1 MQASTRLP
9 IDIRPH
15 HELLSL
21 VFCYVSASSPGRQ
34 VHPRTDG
41 CCLFAVWSLKIV
53 SVAAGILALTLSAS
67 TCLRRSDSK
76 TVVMEEVR
84 LQSQKVLE
92 RWAIDAQDV
101 ELGEVLGQ
109 GAFSVVRAGTWQD
122 GNSKVEVR
130 IKPTTWAAK
139 LQSQQL
145 QLLHNIVRFVIKK
158 ITQTQ
163 MKESKAVRNRKTSL
177 LDHLIFAKL

>member
-1 MQASTRLP
+1 
-9 IDIRPH
+9 
-15 HELLSL
+15 
-21 VFCYVSASSPGRQ
+21 
-34 VHPRTDG
+34 
-41 CCLFAVWSLKIV
+41 
-53 SVAAGILALTLSAS
+53 
-67 TCLRRSDSK
+67 
-76 TVVMEEVR
+76 MEEVR

>member
-1 MQASTRLP
+1 M
-9 IDIRPH
+9 
-15 HELLSL
+15 EL
-21 VFCYVSASSPGRQ
+21 VQ
-34 VHPRTDG
+34 
-41 CCLFAVWSLKIV
+41 
-53 SVAAGILALTLSAS
+53 
-67 TCLRRSDSK
+67 
-76 TVVMEEVR
+76 

-130 IKPTTWAAK
+130 IKSTTCAPNF
-139 LQSQQL
+139 QSQQL
-145 QLLHNIVRFVIKK
+145 LLLHNIVRFVITK

-163 MKESKAVRNRKTSL
+163 MKESRQLETVKC
-177 LDHLIFAKL
+177 HFQII

>member
-1 MQASTRLP
+1 
-9 IDIRPH
+9 
-15 HELLSL
+15 
-21 VFCYVSASSPGRQ
+21 
-34 VHPRTDG
+34 
-41 CCLFAVWSLKIV
+41 
-53 SVAAGILALTLSAS
+53 
-67 TCLRRSDSK
+67 
-76 TVVMEEVR
+76 MEEVR

-130 IKPTTWAAK
+130 IKPTTCAAN

-145 QLLHNIVRFVIKK
+145 QLLHNTVRFIITK

-163 MKESKAVRNRKTSL
+163 MKELRQLETVKR
-177 LDHLIFAKL
+177 HF